1 MNDVLLGSLA
11 TATAASLAVCGLS
24 LRILS
29 RYAEKKRRVDECLPA
44 GEWDQG
50 VLAPIR
56 STVFEL
62 IEPVIGFSSQEFS
75 LDAIVP
81 KVEGHE
87 DYTTMHQLLSKIAS
101 TATFAT
107 SELLEISQIEQFV
120 KAVYQ
125 FQVAAHLSSEQA
137 AKLLAPA
144 IANLKGRRLYG
155 KGIGHIDFVE
165 PKAHVDESQM
175 WPLNS
180 GLRVQQP
187 YGIIIRSEGG
197 EILSR
202 AKVRCS

>member
-1 MNDVLLGSLA
+1 VNELLLGSLA
-11 TATAASLAVCGLS
+11 TSTAASLAVCGLS
-24 LRILS
+24 LRVLS
-29 RYAEKKRRVDECLPA
+29 RYVEKKRRVEESLPA

-56 STVFEL
+56 SKVLEL
-62 IEPVIGFSSQEFS
+62 IQPVIGFSSKEFS

-87 DYTTMHQLLSKIAS
+87 DYTTMHQLLTKIAS
-101 TATFAT
+101 AATFAT

-125 FQVAAHLSSEQA
+125 FQVAAGLGSEQA

-144 IANLKGRRLYG
+144 IANLQGRRLYG
-155 KGIGHIDFVE
+155 KAIRQIDLVE
-165 PKAHVDESQM
+165 PKARVDESRM

-187 YGIIIRSEGG
+187 YGIVIHSEGG

>member
-1 MNDVLLGSLA
+1 VDEVLLASLA
-11 TATAASLAVCGLS
+11 ISTAASFAVCGLS
-24 LRILS
+24 LRVLS
-29 RYAEKKRRVDECLPA
+29 RYEKNKRGVEESLSAEQWNQE
-44 GEWDQG
+44 

-56 STVFEL
+56 SRIFEL
-62 IEPVIGFSSQEFS
+62 IEPVIGFSSKEFS

-87 DYTTMHQLLSKIAS
+87 DYTTMQQLLSRIAS

-107 SELLEISQIEQFV
+107 SELVEISQIEQFV

-125 FQVAAHLSSEQA
+125 FQVETRLSSEQT

-144 IANLKGRRLYG
+144 IANLRGRKLYA
-155 KGIGHIDFVE
+155 KVIGQIDLVE
-165 PKAHVDESQM
+165 PKARVDESRM

-187 YGIIIRSEGG
+187 YGMIFRSESG